1 MLIKYCHANQNNP
14 THTAKF
20 SNTPPHKKE
29 LSLKAKCPLT
39 FTPKTCIH
47 KHYVSQRKSTHT
59 QKNSLSLP
67 VRCTKK
73 PLAHKNAHKTKLT
86 FKPVTHTT
94 KPISLTKNISH
105 NSINHSHQKLA
116 PHQKTPTPTN
126 KHMSLSLSLS
136 PKFPRQKTP
145 PVPKNATLIC
155 TRKPLNQTKTTRF
168 QKISHA
174 PKNSYSSKKKKKK
187 DLGERPCI
195 VLFVQLSKFGVF
207 LVKKRTFFD
216 GCFFGGGE

>member
-126 KHMSLSLSLS
+126 KHLSLSLSLTKIPTTKNS
-136 PKFPRQKTP
+136 TRTKKCNSHMHQKTP
-145 PVPKNATLIC
+145 ESD
-155 TRKPLNQTKTTRF
+155 QD
-168 QKISHA
+168 
-174 PKNSYSSKKKKKK
+174 NS
-187 DLGERPCI
+187 
-195 VLFVQLSKFGVF
+195 LSKNFSCTKKF
-207 LVKKRTFFD
+207 LL
-216 GCFFGGGE
+216 